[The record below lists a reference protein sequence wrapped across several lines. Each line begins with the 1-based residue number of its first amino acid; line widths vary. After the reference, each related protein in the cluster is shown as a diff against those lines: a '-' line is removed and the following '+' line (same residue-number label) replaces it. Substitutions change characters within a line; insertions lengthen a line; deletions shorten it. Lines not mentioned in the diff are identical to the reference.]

1 MTFPL
6 INRVYTHP
14 DYNRNLI
21 LWGQDLFFNVY
32 LRTIPNDSSE
42 NSIFIKMNWWKF
54 IGQAQYTGISLGED
68 NKIISK

>member
-6 INRVYTHP
+6 INRVYIHP

-54 IGQAQYTGISLGED
+54 MWQAQYTGVSLGED

>member
-6 INRVYTHP
+6 INRVYTHT

-32 LRTIPNDSSE
+32 LRTIPNDSSK

-54 IGQAQYTGISLGED
+54 MWQAQYTGVSLGED